1 MLLKLIRLRAKEHIN
16 TNKAVLSQNPNLWD
30 ELQGIHMRETTDAY
44 YHVFAIEQ
52 FSNFIKSVKCP
63 KFATVLTRVLDLYIN
78 ERIVTNAGYFRT
90 YLS

>member
-1 MLLKLIRLRAKEHIN
+1 
-16 TNKAVLSQNPNLWD
+16 
-30 ELQGIHMRETTDAY
+30 MRETTDAY

-90 YLS
+90 